1 MLVTPPQTPVIM
13 SPFPMKNSVVSLVGG
28 LALAFTNGLP
38 AQTFSVLHHF
48 GGFPDGR
55 APQAALVAAGNTLF
69 GAADSGGV
77 WSSGTYFKLNKDGSG
92 LATLHDFTLLINETN
107 SDGAYPDS
115 TPILSGNTL
124 YGTAYHGG
132 FSGNGTVFK
141 LNTNGT
147 GFTVLHHFAAT
158 ALNHL
163 GAYTNAQGANP
174 ESGLV
179 VADNFVFGTTENGGT
194 SGMGA
199 VFRVGVNGTGF
210 TNLHSFSGS
219 EGDTPEALVLAGN
232 QLYGTAAGLNSG
244 VGTVFKLNTN
254 GTGFMILRT
263 FVATNYVT
271 PLDGPGDEPAYTNVA
286 GALPTSLLAS
296 GTTLYGTTFCGGANG
311 NGTVFRMQLD
321 GSGFTV
327 LHNFASSATNQSG
340 LYTNNGGAHP
350 IQFSGLTIS
359 GNTLYGTT
367 YLGGTNG
374 NGTIFALTTNGS
386 EFAILY
392 HFNTTTGVN
401 STNTDGAN
409 PFAGLI
415 LSDSTL
421 FGTATAGGNT
431 GNGTIFKL
439 TTAPQLNI
447 TRVNS
452 SVMLTWP
459 TTAVGF
465 ALESTTNLAAPS
477 GWVTTTPAPTLVNG
491 LKTVTNALTATPR
504 FYRLKH

>member
-1 MLVTPPQTPVIM
+1 MKCLVSKPIVVI
-13 SPFPMKNSVVSLVGG
+13 STTLLGLSL
-28 LALAFTNGLP
+28 LP
-38 AQTFSVLHHF
+38 AQTFNRLHSF
-48 GGFPDGR
+48 DAPSGGR
-55 APQAALVAAGNTLF
+55 EPQAALVAAGNTLF
-69 GAADSGGV
+69 GAADSGGI
-77 WSSGTYFKLNKDGSG
+77 WSSGTFFKLNKDGSG
-92 LATLHDFTLLINETN
+92 LATLHDFSLLINETN

-124 YGTAYHGG
+124 YGTAYNGG

-158 ALNHL
+158 TLNNS

-194 SGMGA
+194 SGLGA
-199 VFRVGVNGTGF
+199 VFRVAFNGTGF
-210 TNLHSFSGS
+210 TNLHSFTSS

-232 QLYGTAAGLNSG
+232 QLCGTTAGLNSG
-244 VGTVFKLNTN
+244 VGAVFKLNTN
-254 GTGFMILRT
+254 GTGFTILHT

-271 PLDGPGDEPAYTNVA
+271 PLDGPGEEPAYTNID
-286 GALPTSLLAS
+286 GALPASLVAS
-296 GTTLYGTTFCGGANG
+296 GSTLYGTTYWGGVNG
-311 NGTVFRMQLD
+311 NGTVFKMQVD

-327 LHNFASSATNQSG
+327 LHNFAATSTNQSG

-350 IQFSGLTIS
+350 IQFSGLTLS

-374 NGTIFALTTNGS
+374 SGTVFALTTNGS
-386 EFAILY
+386 EFAILH
-392 HFNTTTGVN
+392 HFPATTGVN
-401 STNTDGAN
+401 STNSDGAN

-415 LSDSTL
+415 QSDGTL
-421 FGTATAGGNT
+421 FGTAVAGGNA
-431 GNGTIFKL
+431 GNGTIFSL
-439 TTAPQLNI
+439 TTAPRLDI

-452 SVMLTWP
+452 SVILTWP

-465 ALESTTNLAAPS
+465 ALESNTNLASPT
-477 GWVTTTPAPTLVNG
+477 GWIAATPAPSLVNG
-491 LKTVTNALTATPR
+491 LKTVTNTITPAPKL
-504 FYRLKH
+504 YRLKH